1 MQRQTIYSLEIAH
14 RTKTD
19 FKKTV
24 CLCRIRRKKKLF
36 KADLKQNFVMIS
48 IYISCVVCFTHAFL
62 QVENSCF
69 PSDPGTSP
77 THHHTTWM
85 QKSFSVQFLRN
96 SKSSPS
102 QIILHVHN
110 EMRSALGHARQ
121 QAAAA
126 ALPESRNNVRLQKEA
141 FTAKCINSR
150 LSESS
155 AFNCQVTSRARREAI
170 SLQPKLR
177 LLLSTPNE
185 RAQCRTLRK
194 LF

>member
-24 CLCRIRRKKKLF
+24 CLCRIRRKKTFQSWFEKEFCDDFYLHKLRSLF
-36 KADLKQNFVMIS
+36 H
-48 IYISCVVCFTHAFL
+48 SCVSPGREQLFSL
-62 QVENSCF
+62 G
-69 PSDPGTSP
+69 PGTSP

-155 AFNCQVTSRARREAI
+155 AFNC
-170 SLQPKLR
+170 
-177 LLLSTPNE
+177 
-185 RAQCRTLRK
+185 
-194 LF
+194 